1 MISGIVTTVFLS
13 AKACLYNT
21 FDSRNGISPVAV
33 VDGQH
38 RLGLPFLLISS
49 AVFALVHIM
58 VAYKSRCQA
67 RRKLAFFL
75 MDAESVSSSSILSL
89 LASCICSQEKF
100 SVNMS
105 SSLLPCF
112 VHDGCRMGHD
122 QFSLLAFCICS
133 EFFFLSLE
141 MHLYTKTAAS
151 VCYLQVSVSKISGNS
166 YPRNPRATSS
176 PLLFRKMD
184 LDCSSLVGKHDGDK
198 DVPAHMLADKQSLFM
213 DCKGLVL
220 HYKVIDG
227 GLYRKQEDD
236 DASADGTGFH
246 SAINMNPVFQTAVA
260 WNPSGR
266 ASSLHAPLL
275 SNSSPRFAI
284 PSIVTGWPAIGQQT
298 GGQKPSAVL
307 ESLEF
312 VSEGD
317 SKLVELYE
325 KDTGVVLLHGFGGG
339 VFSWRHVMGSIAM
352 EVGCRVVAFDRPGW
366 GLTSRPRR
374 SEWETKGLPN
384 PYDLHAQ
391 VDLLFAFCQELGLR
405 SVVLMG
411 HSDGGLLALMAA
423 ARALKSKDSIQVCCT
438 SPL

>member
-1 MISGIVTTVFLS
+1 MLS
-13 AKACLYNT
+13 N
-21 FDSRNGISPVAV
+21 
-33 VDGQH
+33 
-38 RLGLPFLLISS
+38 
-49 AVFALVHIM
+49 
-58 VAYKSRCQA
+58 
-67 RRKLAFFL
+67 
-75 MDAESVSSSSILSL
+75 
-89 LASCICSQEKF
+89 
-100 SVNMS
+100 
-105 SSLLPCF
+105 
-112 VHDGCRMGHD
+112 
-122 QFSLLAFCICS
+122 
-133 EFFFLSLE
+133 FFLSLE
-141 MHLYTKTAAS
+141 IHVYTKTAAS
-151 VCYLQVSVSKISGNS
+151 VCYLQVSVSKMSGN
-166 YPRNPRATSS
+166 PRNPRATSS

-227 GLYRKQEDD
+227 GLYRNQEDD
-236 DASADGTGFH
+236 DASTGGTGFH
-246 SAINMNPVFQTAVA
+246 SAINMNPVFQTALA

-298 GGQKPSAVL
+298 GGQKPSVVL

-374 SEWETKGLPN
+374 SEWEKKGLPN

-405 SVVLMG
+405 SVVLVG

-423 ARALKSKDSIQVCCT
+423 ARALKSKDSIQVNIT
-438 SPL
+438 FVNSIFLHLY